1 MGSESLGRLAG
12 KRVLITGASSGIG
25 KALALS
31 FAKEGAAVAL
41 GANQRA
47 SQAQQIAHSISVV
60 GGKAIVVV
68 GDLVSNQDTDR
79 IVDEAVN
86 GLGGLDT
93 FVHCAGVDVLQTA
106 PVHET
111 SDEIWN
117 QMITVN
123 LTSIGKRKDGRIRN
137 YSVDQIGHNK
147 VYIYTDSD
155 DNIYDY
161 YYTIF
166 AERKDVSKLVI
177 ERDME

>member
-117 QMITVN
+117 QMITVH
-123 LTSIGKRKDGRIRN
+123 LTSAFRIAKRAIPSLLKNENSSVLFVIGNSSI
-137 YSVDQIGHNK
+137 
-147 VYIYTDSD
+147 
-155 DNIYDY
+155 
-161 YYTIF
+161 
-166 AERKDVSKLVI
+166 L
-177 ERDME
+177 